1 MSNYFDH
8 LLPSRRVDR
17 FHCLVR
23 RHQPSSGERCGSRK
37 SGNRFRQRR
46 NNNSEHHVISG
57 TETTVIALRCRTTLA
72 LDVSVLEQTSMRRMR
87 KRSWERGNTPTG
99 MGAGGPPPL
108 YWRLWGKQQFLRR
121 QLRAQGRADEWQ
133 SRRCHSFI
141 MVCCLEVW
149 RTDGRAAGDG
159 AVRLTLVVVEECCM
173 DGPPS
178 STDSA
183 EARVE
188 SCRVVSSP
196 RMPEV
201 TSCNCG
207 EVSAAAWPDILPAHI
222 CLRTPKKTT
231 TTYLPPDRVWSY
243 RIRALGTGWD
253 YYD

>member
-72 LDVSVLEQTSMRRMR
+72 LDVSVLEQTSTRRMR

-99 MGAGGPPPL
+99 MGAGCPPPL

-149 RTDGRAAGDG
+149 RTGGDG
-159 AVRLTLVVVEECCM
+159 AVRLALVVVEECCM